1 MNPRDLQ
8 LARVQDE
15 SLLLLVL
22 LYGDE
27 TVLLREKERARIRVL
42 QNHNLRGMLVI
53 RRMNSDEGVDERM
66 DKCIL

>member
-27 TVLLREKERARIRVL
+27 TVLLREKERARIRIL
-42 QNHNLRGMLVI
+42 QNHNLRSM
-53 RRMNSDEGVDERM
+53 
-66 DKCIL
+66 